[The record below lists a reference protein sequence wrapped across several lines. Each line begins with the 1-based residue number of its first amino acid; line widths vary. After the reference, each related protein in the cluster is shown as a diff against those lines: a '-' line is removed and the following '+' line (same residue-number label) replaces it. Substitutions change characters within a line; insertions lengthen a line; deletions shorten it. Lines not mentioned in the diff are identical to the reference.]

1 MESLLQLKINKNLKD
16 AIKRKA
22 KKYGVPSS
30 SLIRIVLTEAFLEKS
45 NDDIPGNVFNAERDN
60 KGEGIPLNKF
70 LKMISS

>member
-1 MESLLQLKINKNLKD
+1 MESLLQLKIDKNLKD

-30 SLIRIVLTEAFLEKS
+30 SLIRIVLTEAFLDENS
-45 NDDIPGNVFNAERDN
+45 DIPGNVFNAERDN
-60 KGEGIPLNKF
+60 EGEGIPLKKF